1 MCAKLEKEGRNTREG
16 ERRDKGKEG
25 SVREKKRGK

>member
-16 ERRDKGKEG
+16 GRRDKAKEG